1 MGAWKQ
7 NVPKKFLPRYEQYG
21 NKMATKCFSMQRIAP
36 MPHETRTLRDV
47 IARASST
54 FAQDLLGLGCLI
66 VALVVGLNLTAL
78 V

>member
-1 MGAWKQ
+1 
-7 NVPKKFLPRYEQYG
+7 
-21 NKMATKCFSMQRIAP
+21 